1 MNESVLVSIGELW
14 DKFTIL
20 LIKKEK
26 IKDINKLIYV
36 NSEIIFLTNNMEKYK
51 YIEDKLF
58 LDLKNVNE
66 KLWDIE
72 DKIRKKE
79 YEKVF
84 DNEFIEL
91 ARLVYYTNDERSEI
105 KKEINKQFNS
115 IIYEVKEYISYN

>member
-1 MNESVLVSIGELW
+1 MNESVIVSIGELW

-26 IKDINKLIYV
+26 IKDINKLIYID
-36 NSEIIFLTNNMEKYK
+36 SEIKFLTSNMEKYK

-58 LDLKNVNE
+58 SNLKNVNE

-84 DNEFIEL
+84 DNEFIDL

-105 KKEINKQFNS
+105 KKEINKKFNS
-115 IIYEVKEYISYN
+115 IIYEVKDYISYN

>member
-36 NSEIIFLTNNMEKYK
+36 NSEINFLTSNMEKYK

-115 IIYEVKEYISYN
+115 IIYEVKNYVSYN

>member
-26 IKDINKLIYV
+26 IKDINKLIYID
-36 NSEIIFLTNNMEKYK
+36 SEIKFLTSNMEKYK

-58 LDLKNVNE
+58 SNLKNVNE

-84 DNEFIEL
+84 DNEFIDL

-105 KKEINKQFNS
+105 KKEINKKFNS
-115 IIYEVKEYISYN
+115 IIYEVKDYISYN